1 MTSTD
6 FVPGLPDPL
15 PPSRDPDTVAFELD
29 QRRAAAY
36 AKSGYWPDA
45 GDIAQALVKIEAGR
59 SIGLPPLIA
68 MSEVHVI
75 KGKPTLG
82 AGAQAA
88 LVKASGRYDY
98 RVVAHD
104 NEKCVIRFYE
114 IANGE
119 VIGESQFTLK
129 DAEKAK
135 LLTNVSWQ
143 TYPRNMLF
151 ARAMTNGVAWF
162 CPDVT
167 LGRVYDPEELGA
179 DDTAWADYGP
189 EVVSTL
195 DQEYDDEQETL
206 KELLEMEGD
215 EEAAAPGEPEP
226 KPAK

>member
-1 MTSTD
+1 MTS
-6 FVPGLPDPL
+6 LEQRMAE
-15 PPSRDPDTVAFELD
+15 SRDPDTIAFELD

-45 GDIAQALVKIEAGR
+45 ADIAQALVKIEAGR

-98 RVVAHD
+98 RVVTHTD
-104 NEKCVIRFYE
+104 QECLIRFYE
-114 IANGE
+114 LQNGE
-119 VIGESQFTLK
+119 VIGESKFTLK

-135 LLTNVSWQ
+135 LLSNISWQ

-167 LGRVYDPEELGA
+167 LGRIYDPEELGQPA
-179 DDTAWADYGP
+179 DSWADFQP
-189 EVVSTL
+189 DNVSTL
-195 DQEYDDEQETL
+195 DQEYDDEQEVLDEIL
-206 KELLEMEGD
+206 KLAD
-215 EEAAAPGEPEP
+215 EKAGPPGEAKP
-226 KPAK
+226 KPVPK